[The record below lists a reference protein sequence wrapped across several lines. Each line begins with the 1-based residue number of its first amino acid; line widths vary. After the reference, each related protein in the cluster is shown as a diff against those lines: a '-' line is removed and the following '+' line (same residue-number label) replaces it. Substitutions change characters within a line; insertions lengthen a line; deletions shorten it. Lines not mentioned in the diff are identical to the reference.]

1 MVCKAKAHL
10 EFNLA
15 SGWEARRKASF
26 CTSIISKRRF
36 CCEKCGLTAECERG
50 TGNKG
55 HRNSQGTQHLL
66 LLSLFWKIPDPETTG
81 KAWSKKTYL
90 CWKRIVRKHLNKLDI
105 HKNLGPN
112 RMQPLSTEGA
122 CWCHCKA
129 NLNYLWKTMAFG
141 ILRSPEKKHNVTLI
155 FKTCKKTWG
164 TTCWSAA
171 PVPLKEQ
178 VVLETIF
185 KCINY
190 KVIGEMEREIMLVL
204 NSFPQLV
211 YEKRVVEF
219 VYLNFIKAFNIAT
232 HKILTGKMIG
242 KQWDELKTGWTAR
255 FQGFWSAAGS
265 PVGDQPQ
272 VVQPSRHCCL
282 TSSLVT

>member
-1 MVCKAKAHL
+1 MVCKDKAHL

-50 TGNKG
+50 TGNEG
-55 HRNSQGTQHLL
+55 HRNSQDTQHLL

-81 KAWSKKTYL
+81 KAWSKTTYL

-129 NLNYLWKTMAFG
+129 NLNYLWKTMAQCHSDLQNMQEDLG
-141 ILRSPEKKHNVTLI
+141 
-155 FKTCKKTWG
+155 
-164 TTCWSAA
+164 
-171 PVPLKEQ
+171 
-178 VVLETIF
+178 
-185 KCINY
+185 NY
-190 KVIGEMEREIMLVL
+190 MLV
-204 NSFPQLV
+204 SCTC
-211 YEKRVVEF
+211 
-219 VYLNFIKAFNIAT
+219 AT
-232 HKILTGKMIG
+232 EG
-242 KQWDELKTGWTAR
+242 A
-255 FQGFWSAAGS
+255 
-265 PVGDQPQ
+265 
-272 VVQPSRHCCL
+272 
-282 TSSLVT
+282 SSLGNHLQVY